1 MTQFNTIK
9 KLLFKFSDLGIQE
22 SNLTGA
28 TLIGKAPHIADGAWL
43 NRIYPHISSDGIEK
57 IEIAIEKMI
66 PISYVQFLTEHSN
79 GLNIWGDTLCL
90 FGYRENFFRDINAAW
105 QPYSIID
112 LNKFDKPLNS
122 TNNMFF
128 IGGYDWDG
136 SLLYMTPD
144 QRIHF
149 CSSENSKSLMSWNSL
164 YSMLVSE
171 IERLY
176 LLFDTK
182 GVQIYE
188 T

>member
-1 MTQFNTIK
+1 MRNFFVYKYLEFNSTN
-9 KLLFKFSDLGIQE
+9 E
-22 SNLTGA
+22 
-28 TLIGKAPHIADGAWL
+28 
-43 NRIYPHISSDGIEK
+43 
-57 IEIAIEKMI
+57 
-66 PISYVQFLTEHSN
+66 
-79 GLNIWGDTLCL
+79 
-90 FGYRENFFRDINAAW
+90 YRENFFRDINAAW

-149 CSSENSKSLMSWNSL
+149 CSSENSKSLMSWDSL

-176 LLFDTK
+176 LLQKEFK
-182 GVQIYE
+182 
-188 T
+188 